1 MQTNRKGYHDIEVD
15 FEGIM
20 LDGGMVDELFRLQD
34 LRNRKLFLNEGID
47 QCSVAD
53 IVKHIMQYN
62 SDDKGIF
69 ALVLRKAHLPIGSC
83 DFAVDKSCRMRTCSR
98 TGHHIL

>member
-20 LDGGMVDELFRLQD
+20 LEGGMVDELFRLQD

-53 IVKHIMQYN
+53 IVKHILQYN
-62 SDDKGIF
+62 SDDKGI
-69 ALVLRKAHLPIGSC
+69 APEDRKRT
-83 DFAVDKSCRMRTCSR
+83 AVCRLHWIS
-98 TGHHIL
+98 